1 MAADE
6 APPSGAPL
14 ACHGEESRLGG
25 DGSDDDY
32 DDDESE
38 SESDVVMYSDVH
50 EVAETPTRAR
60 ISPHYQRDGR
70 LCSPAVTT
78 TLALALHG
86 LADGGLPDSV
96 VLWRVASFVAP
107 FEIPLFRV
115 ELLRMATEIWPRTLA
130 LEETKLSRHR
140 RRLCDWARRRDCH
153 CWEADEAV
161 LRDLR
166 LRETNIAT
174 LRENLE
180 AHIAH
185 LKTVLATRRRQLE
198 TKRLLGV
205 PPRPTRV

>member
-6 APPSGAPL
+6 VPSSGVPL
-14 ACHGEESRLGG
+14 ACHGEESRLSG

-32 DDDESE
+32 DESE

-50 EVAETPTRAR
+50 EVAEAPARAR
-60 ISPHYQRDGR
+60 ISPQYRRSGR

-86 LADGGLPDSV
+86 LADGGLPGAIV
-96 VLWRVASFVAP
+96 RRVASFVAP

-205 PPRPTRV
+205 PPRPTRM